1 MRPPGPGPITIKP
14 KGFAAFATIQGDKA
28 PINRGVEQTPEGW
41 YGWQRNPT
49 YKTALY
55 PTRSAAKEALFRDAP
70 QERQ

>member
-1 MRPPGPGPITIKP
+1 MRPPGRINIKA
-14 KGFAAFATIQGDKA
+14 KGFAAFAATQGSKPKP
-28 PINRGVEQTPEGW
+28 PINRGIEQTPEGW